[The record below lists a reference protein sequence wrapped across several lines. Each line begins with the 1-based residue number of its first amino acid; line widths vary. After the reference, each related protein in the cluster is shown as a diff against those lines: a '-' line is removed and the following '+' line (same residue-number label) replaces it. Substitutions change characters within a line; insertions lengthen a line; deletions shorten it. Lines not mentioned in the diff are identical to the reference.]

1 MNSFSRLFLDYII
14 ALKLLEIMQKI
25 LINFINDVN
34 FIKMDGMYLMES
46 KRGEE

>member
-14 ALKLLEIMQKI
+14 ALKLLEIMQKV
-25 LINFINDVN
+25 LIKFLNDVN